1 MPKAS
6 KTGSFRKE
14 AAKARQLPV
23 KTVTQSTTTT
33 TNQDPSSEQS
43 ETVDQTASDTTTTTA
58 AAAELSRGQRKRQAK
73 RQQYLKR
80 QQLILS
86 SLKLQHQQDQQKRID
101 GLDAMKDALLSTVQ
115 HNNKHNSDQ
124 EEDDTNANTHKPNLL
139 KTNKSRQS
147 LVHTES
153 QQLNL
158 VLQHPS
164 FQQDPFQAIRQHL
177 HNTLADDKTKHARQ
191 ALQHRKL
198 RQQQQA
204 QKNIHKKEQTS
215 RHKNKR
221 RVRATRSK
229 AK

>member
-14 AAKARQLPV
+14 AAKARQSPV
-23 KTVTQSTTTT
+23 KTVTQSITTN
-33 TNQDPSSEQS
+33 NQDPLEQS
-43 ETVDQTASDTTTTTA
+43 ETVDQTTSDTTTTTT

-86 SLKLQHQQDQQKRID
+86 SLKLQHQEDQQKRID

-115 HNNKHNSDQ
+115 HNNKHDNDQ
-124 EEDDTNANTHKPNLL
+124 EEDDTNATNTTKINLL

-164 FQQDPFQAIRQHL
+164 FQQDPFAAIRQHL

-191 ALQHRKL
+191 ALQHHKL

-204 QKNIHKKEQTS
+204 QKKIHKKEQTS